1 MEIEGFENYIIFENG
16 DVINKNTGKKLKP
29 HKNYQTGYFYIDLY
43 KKMNRKKFTLHR
55 LLAQA
60 YIPNP
65 FNKTQVDHIN
75 RIRDDNRLENLR
87 WSTHSENNVNKDG
100 YKINKLKTKYI
111 HKARNK
117 FRITFNRN
125 TLTYS
130 KHAIKTLEEAIIQ
143 RDLMLSMFTN

>member
-1 MEIEGFENYIIFENG
+1 MEIEGFENYLIFENG
-16 DVINKNTGKKLKP
+16 DVINKNTGKKLKQL
-29 HKNYQTGYFYIDLY
+29 KNSQIGYKTVQLRSAKSIKVKYI
-43 KKMNRKKFTLHR
+43 HR

-65 FNKTQVDHIN
+65 LNKPQVDHIN